1 MRRPASGRISS
12 LSHLKSDGL
21 LERNHLR
28 GANGDAIN
36 VVLAAA
42 GHNLRLLLTWLRL
55 FCAMIVAAI
64 IIALG
69 SPHASSEPTYA
80 AA

>member
-1 MRRPASGRISS
+1 M
-12 LSHLKSDGL
+12 KSDGL

-28 GANGDAIN
+28 GANGDAID

-42 GHNLRLLLTWLRL
+42 GHNLRLLLAWLRL
-55 FCAMIVAAI
+55 LCAMIVAAI
-64 IIALG
+64 SAALV
-69 SPHASSEPTYA
+69 SPQARPESTYA